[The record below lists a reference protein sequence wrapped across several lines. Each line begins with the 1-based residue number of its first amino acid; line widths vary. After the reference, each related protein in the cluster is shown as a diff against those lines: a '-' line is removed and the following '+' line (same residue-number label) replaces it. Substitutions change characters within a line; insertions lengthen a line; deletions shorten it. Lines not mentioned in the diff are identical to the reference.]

1 MVKRRKAKPD
11 ERGLVKL
18 AQSGLIDVEIAPESI
33 DRVELSLNRIVT
45 AAEAQGFELSGKGER
60 AAFTDGSVTVPF
72 NLRETVKRS
81 KHEPTP
87 EELAKEEKERKR
99 RDRRWARNDWE
110 DRKSTRLNSSH

>member
-33 DRVELSLNRIVT
+33 DRVVLSLNRIVT

-72 NLRETVKRS
+72 NLRETVTRS
-81 KHEPTP
+81 KNEPTP
-87 EELAKEEKERKR
+87 EELAQEEKERSEESRVGKECVSTGR
-99 RDRRWARNDWE
+99 TRW
-110 DRKSTRLNSSH
+110 

>member
-33 DRVELSLNRIVT
+33 GRVELSLNRIVT

-72 NLRETVKRS
+72 NPRETVKRS
-81 KHEPTP
+81 KHEPKP
-87 EELAKEEKERKR
+87 EALAKEGEERKR
-99 RDRRWARNDWE
+99 RKQTWAG
-110 DRKSTRLNSSH
+110 KG